1 MNHLTGHSKQGYILL
16 YTLLTIASLTTIAT
30 YMIMRSSVFIPF
42 ARTMETKEKA
52 ALIARNGIQI
62 ALAQLAQTDYESK
75 EKQDSD
81 TGNTKAENTQTDIQ
95 AKPKE
100 TAEAQSQRLFLTDF
114 VPTMNR
120 WQTYNFKKEIDGID
134 ATLRICLMTE
144 EGKININEI
153 YDYKN
158 KKFMPIKGVA
168 QGWELLLQNFFTIIE
183 QKTGGKDLFK
193 SLSEFLKKQ
202 PKKLNDVTELLR
214 IKEFEIFKN
223 RQFYQPPEHMRS
235 EKDKTKKQNPLFL
248 TDLFTVYTNKKTIN
262 PLFFSN
268 SLLIMLSLPDA
279 HYNDIKE
286 RKKNINKWLTTFKT
300 SGTSKIDWN
309 ALFEQLFK
317 KKLNTLPKNSES
329 LFDTAMSP
337 RIFSLISEAKVG
349 TITQRFFA
357 IVEKIKK
364 TDKKKIQYSVQI
376 KKLYWL

>member
-1 MNHLTGHSKQGYILL
+1 MSYPINHSRSGYILI
-16 YTLLTIASLTTIAT
+16 YTLLTIASITTIAT
-30 YMIMRSSVFIPF
+30 YMIMRSSFFIPF
-42 ARTMETKEKA
+42 ARTMETREKA

-62 ALAQLAQTDYESK
+62 GIAQLARTNYKSK
-75 EKQDSD
+75 EKQNTNAKTD
-81 TGNTKAENTQTDIQ
+81 TQ
-95 AKPKE
+95 ANQKE
-100 TAEAQSQRLFLTDF
+100 TAAAQDTRLFLTHF
-114 VPTMNR
+114 LPTINR
-120 WQTYNFKKEIDGID
+120 WQIYNFTKEKNGID

-158 KKFMPIKGVA
+158 KKFMPLRGSA
-168 QGWELLLQNFFTIIE
+168 QGWELLLQEFFTSIE
-183 QKTGGKDLFK
+183 QKMVGKNLFK
-193 SLSEFLKKQ
+193 ALDDFLKKQ

-223 RQFYQPPEHMRS
+223 RQFYEPPTDISS
-235 EKDKTKKQNPLFL
+235 EKEKTKKHSPLFL
-248 TDLFTVYTNKKTIN
+248 TDLFTTYTNKKTIN

-279 HYNDIKE
+279 HYNDREE
-286 RKKNINKWLTTFKT
+286 RKKNVEKWLAPFKT

-309 ALFEQLFK
+309 TLFEQVFK

-329 LFDTAMSP
+329 LFDTEMTP

-349 TITQRFFA
+349 KITQRFFA
-357 IVEKIKK
+357 ILERIKNTNK
-364 TDKKKIQYSVQI
+364 EKIQYNVTI